1 MVTRERARPPVR
13 SWDTAT
19 STMFGMN
26 AAVRRALGW
35 IAAVLL
41 NVGALLF
48 VVGLIVP
55 RAGGTVALPAVG
67 VALLIAGLVVGAAWF
82 LSARERS

>member
-1 MVTRERARPPVR
+1 
-13 SWDTAT
+13 
-19 STMFGMN
+19 MN
-26 AAVRRALGW
+26 AALRRTLGW

-55 RAGGTVALPAVG
+55 RAGGTISVLTVG
-67 VALLIAGLVVGAAWF
+67 VGLLIGGLVIGTGWF
-82 LSARERS
+82 LSSRERS

>member
-1 MVTRERARPPVR
+1 
-13 SWDTAT
+13 
-19 STMFGMN
+19 MN
-26 AAVRRALGW
+26 AALRRTLGW

-55 RAGGTVALPAVG
+55 RAGGTISVLTVG
-67 VALLIAGLVVGAAWF
+67 VGLLIGGLIVGTGWF
-82 LSARERS
+82 LSSRERS

>member
-1 MVTRERARPPVR
+1 
-13 SWDTAT
+13 
-19 STMFGMN
+19 MN
-26 AAVRRALGW
+26 AALRRTLGW

-55 RAGGTVALPAVG
+55 RAGGTVSVLAVG
-67 VALLIAGLVVGAAWF
+67 VGLLIGGLAVGAGWF
-82 LSARERS
+82 LSSRERS

>member
-1 MVTRERARPPVR
+1 
-13 SWDTAT
+13 
-19 STMFGMN
+19 MN
-26 AAVRRALGW
+26 AALRRTLGW

-55 RAGGTVALPAVG
+55 RASGSVSVLSVG
-67 VALLIAGLVVGAAWF
+67 IALLVCGLVAGAGWMLAG
-82 LSARERS
+82 RSRDRRDG

>member
-1 MVTRERARPPVR
+1 
-13 SWDTAT
+13 
-19 STMFGMN
+19 MN
-26 AAVRRALGW
+26 AALRRTLGW

-55 RAGGTVALPAVG
+55 RTGGGISVLALGIGLCV
-67 VALLIAGLVVGAAWF
+67 AGLAIGAGWMFGGRRDA
-82 LSARERS
+82 

>member
-1 MVTRERARPPVR
+1 
-13 SWDTAT
+13 
-19 STMFGMN
+19 MN
-26 AAVRRALGW
+26 AALHTTLGW

-55 RAGGTVALPAVG
+55 RTGGSPVLTVG
-67 VALLIAGLVVGAAWF
+67 VGALALGAVVGAGWLAGGR
-82 LSARERS
+82 AR

>member
-1 MVTRERARPPVR
+1 M
-13 SWDTAT
+13 TALSPRGAAA
-19 STMFGMN
+19 STIPGMN
-26 AAVRRALGW
+26 AALRRTLGW

-55 RAGGTVALPAVG
+55 RAGGGISVLALGIGLCV
-67 VALLIAGLVVGAAWF
+67 AGLAIGAGWMFGGRRDA
-82 LSARERS
+82 